1 MIPARGPPAD
11 HQIRPFCETRAEEI
25 IPLEGLVVGWLQ
37 NVLHSHNRGEGGGRD
52 LLILSKIARKS
63 RLPRFD
69 DLGWWPE
76 KKQTIKLNWDRLDP
90 DLLRFVYYRG
100 A

>member
-63 RLPRFD
+63 RDFHD
-69 DLGWWPE
+69 S
-76 KKQTIKLNWDRLDP
+76 TILVGG
-90 DLLRFVYYRG
+90 LRKNRRSS
-100 A
+100 